1 MASLHWIFR
10 PICFPAS
17 RGLRQYFRSVLDRCE
32 AAENLIT
39 IPKKT
44 SKSLESLRKPDGSEE
59 FLEFSMGFPS
69 SFNAEVGHR
78 ARCLLCYFISKAWPD
93 SRGAKLPSIQV
104 IGKKGQYLS
113 RKVACRNLKLAT
125 SGIQR
130 EKGVKRVKGEFWNM
144 MWCPPQSTD
153 SVTCLCHLSSLNII
167 AKEFPQTGKN
177 QPNILG
183 GKSLFWGAS
192 FQIVEDWRPDS
203 PNGVGTSVLNMA
215 TKFCPGKRNRTY
227 DRSHQRR
234 EWRLCCNCVLVY
246 PGSCAIYS
254 HPNQAS

>member
-17 RGLRQYFRSVLDRCE
+17 RGLRQCFRGVLDRCE

-44 SKSLESLRKPDGSEE
+44 SKSLESLRKPDGSKE
-59 FLEFSMGFPS
+59 FLGFSMGFPS

-113 RKVACRNLKLAT
+113 RKVAYTNLKLAT
-125 SGIQR
+125 SGIWSEWKVSFETWCDALVVSLVGQPKSWVYLMIYPKGL
-130 EKGVKRVKGEFWNM
+130 EKK
-144 MWCPPQSTD
+144 
-153 SVTCLCHLSSLNII
+153 
-167 AKEFPQTGKN
+167 
-177 QPNILG
+177 
-183 GKSLFWGAS
+183 
-192 FQIVEDWRPDS
+192 
-203 PNGVGTSVLNMA
+203 
-215 TKFCPGKRNRTY
+215 
-227 DRSHQRR
+227 
-234 EWRLCCNCVLVY
+234 
-246 PGSCAIYS
+246 
-254 HPNQAS
+254 